1 MTVSRRDLLA
11 TGAALGGAALLAG
24 RAGAQPAGAQPAP
37 AQHQHQHG
45 QPGAGSGVAA
55 ASRVVAAS
63 LKPLPVP
70 PAAVAPLAAGK
81 PGTCI
86 TPGGASLPWKM
97 VRGARVFHLVA
108 EPVRHTIAPG
118 LAADCWGYN
127 GRVHGPTIEAVEGD
141 LCRFYVSNRLPEPTT
156 VHWHGVLVP
165 NGMDGAAGLTQ
176 KAIQPGETFRY
187 EFRMPH
193 AGTFLYHPHFD
204 EMTQIALGLTG
215 MIVVHPRR
223 PGRPARDYALLLHEW
238 DIPIGASRPDPLEMS
253 DFNVLT
259 INGKAFPATVP
270 IAAERGDLVRI
281 RFGNLGPMDHHPM
294 HLHGHRF
301 RLVGTDGGAV
311 PRSAQHPETTV
322 LVPVGTT
329 RVVEFEAAAAGD
341 WPLHCHMT
349 HHVMNQMGHE
359 SVNAIGADLAAA
371 DRALRQVDP
380 GYMSMGQAGSGNMAD
395 MGMPVPGNSI
405 SMLGGVGP
413 FGTIDMGG
421 MFTILKVRERLAGGA
436 EAGWYAHPA
445 ASVARP
451 ASAAELAADGIDVK

>member
-1 MTVSRRDLLA
+1 MTVSRRDLLV
-11 TGAALGGAALLAG
+11 TGAALGGAALLARKNPAAAQPDHHEHHAHG
-24 RAGAQPAGAQPAP
+24 AAAGA
-37 AQHQHQHG
+37 
-45 QPGAGSGVAA
+45 
-55 ASRVVAAS
+55 ASTSV
-63 LKPLPVP
+63 KPLPVP
-70 PAAVAPLAAGK
+70 PAAVAPLAPGK

-86 TPGGASLPWKM
+86 TPGGASLPWKR

-118 LAADCWGYN
+118 LEVDCWGYN

-141 LCRFYVSNRLPEPTT
+141 LCRFYVTNRLPEPTT

-165 NGMDGAAGLTQ
+165 NGMDGAGGLTQ
-176 KAIQPGETFRY
+176 KTIPPGETFRY
-187 EFRMPH
+187 EFRMRH

-223 PGRPARDYALLLHEW
+223 PGRPIRDYALLLHEW
-238 DIPIGASRPDPLEMS
+238 DIPIGASRPDPLEMTE
-253 DFNVLT
+253 FNVLT

-270 IAAERGDLVRI
+270 IAAERGDPVRI

-294 HLHGHRF
+294 HLHGHNF
-301 RLVGTDGGAV
+301 RVVATDGGAV
-311 PRSAQHPETTV
+311 PSSAQRPETTV

-329 RVVEFEAAAAGD
+329 RVVELVASAPGD

-349 HHVMNQMGHE
+349 HHVMNQMGH
-359 SVNAIGADLAAA
+359 AAA
-371 DRALRQVDP
+371 STTGANLASVDRAMRTVDP
-380 GYMSMGQAGSGNMAD
+380 GFMSMGQEGTGNMAE
-395 MGMPVPGNSI
+395 MGMPVPDNSI

-421 MFTILKVRERLAGGA
+421 MFTILKVRERLAAGSD
-436 EAGWYAHPA
+436 AGWYAHPA
-445 ASVARP
+445 GSVARL
-451 ASAAELAADGIDVK
+451 ATAAELSEDGIDVK